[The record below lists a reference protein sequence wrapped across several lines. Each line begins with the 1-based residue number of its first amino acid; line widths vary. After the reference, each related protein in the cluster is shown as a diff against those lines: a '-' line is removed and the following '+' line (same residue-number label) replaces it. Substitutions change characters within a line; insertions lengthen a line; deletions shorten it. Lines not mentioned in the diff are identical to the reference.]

1 MDYNTSRSTLI
12 FKEYGRNI
20 QELINDTVKI
30 ERVEKRQQVAEYI
43 VSLMSQMNPQ
53 FRNIEQFRQKLWD
66 HLFKISLYK
75 LEVDSPYPVKEG
87 DLIDLNHK
95 RLEYPQSKLKF
106 KHYGKNVETLI
117 TKAIAMEDREKQI
130 EFTKVIGNYMKMVY
144 KNWNQEHVDDDQI
157 IEDLKILSNNKLI
170 LTEDSNLD
178 KLSRSNRNKTKRTNH
193 KPGGSK
199 SYGSRNSKS
208 SGGSKG
214 RYGKSNNN
222 SGGSRDSR
230 DNRDS
235 RDGGKSNYRKKK
247 RY

>member
-30 ERVEKRQQVAEYI
+30 ERVEKRQQVADYI

-75 LEVDSPYPVKEG
+75 LEVESPYPIKEG

-157 IEDLKILSNNKLI
+157 IEDLKFLSGNKLI
-170 LTEDSNLD
+170 LSEDSNLD
-178 KLSRSNRNKTKRTNH
+178 KLSRSNRNKTRHSN
-193 KPGGSK
+193 G
-199 SYGSRNSKS
+199 KS
-208 SGGSKG
+208 SGYSKNSNSKG
-214 RYGKSNNN
+214 KYSRNNN
-222 SGGSRDSR
+222 NNNN
-230 DNRDS
+230 NRNK
-235 RDGGKSNYRKKK
+235 GKNNNYRKKK
-247 RY
+247 RF

>member
-1 MDYNTSRSTLI
+1 MDYNTSRSALI

-20 QELINDTVKI
+20 QELVNRAVKI
-30 ERVEKRQQVAEYI
+30 EDIERRQRVADYI
-43 VSLMSQMNPQ
+43 VNLMSHMNPQ
-53 FRNIEQFRQKLWD
+53 FRNIDQFRQKLWD

-75 LEVDSPYPVKEG
+75 LEVKSPYPSLEKE
-87 DLIDLNHK
+87 DIDPRTK
-95 RLEYPQSKLKF
+95 RLPYPQSRLKY
-106 KHYGKNVETLI
+106 KHYGKNVEILI
-117 TKAIAMEDREKQI
+117 NKAIEMEDLEKQK
-130 EFTKVIGNYMKMVY
+130 EFAKVIGNYMKMVY